1 MATGPSGL
9 PAIAVEPQR
18 FAAACAL
25 REASRKPAE
34 TMAMASAEVLVRPD
48 RLPGDGRDLMARVSV
63 VTQALPIAA
72 ARVVVLSTLATG
84 PGSSRFWASGVPHAG
99 SWPWSCG
106 AASWRCCAP
115 ALCSGSC
122 SAPRPRPSCA
132 GRSRCAPRSRLA
144 VAIGAAAWRLV
155 ATVATIGLVL
165 AALPAA
171 LACRQPFANG
181 PHADRPERG
190 ESHSIVTLGS

>member
-1 MATGPSGL
+1 MATGLSGL

-48 RLPGDGRDLMARVSV
+48 CLPGDGRDLMARVSV

-72 ARVVVLSTLATG
+72 ARVVLLATLATG

-122 SAPRPRPSCA
+122 SAPHRAHPVLAGQGAHRDRA
-132 GRSRCAPRSRLA
+132 GRSRSAPPHGGWSPRSPRPASCWRRCRRRSLVGRLS
-144 VAIGAAAWRLV
+144 L
-155 ATVATIGLVL
+155 TT
-165 AALPAA
+165 
-171 LACRQPFANG
+171 CRRTDQNDARVIP
-181 PHADRPERG
+181 
-190 ESHSIVTLGS
+190 L